1 MKKLVSILILC
12 VVLCAG
18 VFASTTSTV
27 SAAVDPYSVKFFTMK
42 EDGERET
49 LISKYAVGGSLRYD
63 WNVWKGLSV
72 GAEVNS
78 SSYFMKDTTNFT
90 DISFLG
96 KIGYTCDAY
105 SPFKVFAALK
115 GGIDL
120 QIYDHEAS
128 PVGEFAAEVGAKYQ
142 INDQFDVFVSIDNTF
157 GFTKRDDARVF
168 EYRLTPYL
176 GAGFTF

>member
-27 SAAVDPYSVKFFTMK
+27 SAAVDPYSIQFFTMK
-42 EDGERET
+42 EDGEKET
-49 LISKYAVGGSLRYD
+49 INSKYAVGGSLRYD

-78 SSYFMKDTTNFT
+78 TSYFMKETTNFT
-90 DISFLG
+90 DIAFLG
-96 KIGYTCDAY
+96 KVGYTCEFS
-105 SPFKVFAALK
+105 SPFAVFGALK
-115 GGIDL
+115 GGIDI

-142 INDQFDVFVSIDNTF
+142 INDMFDVFFSIDNTF
-157 GFTKRDDARVF
+157 GFPRHDGANFF